1 MVKQFKKWVGQ
12 GGSQLALVLLAFSV
26 ALNVMLYL
34 QLRNLSQDHAH
45 DQEPP
50 VFLEVGERVP
60 DLKAL
65 RLDSSTGEVSLQG
78 RKLLLVY
85 SKDCPA
91 CQANFHNW
99 KTLEQEIGPGEV
111 LYISVNPLEETRQ
124 YAQARQIE
132 DRTVLFADWR
142 QAREEF
148 KISRIPQ
155 TILIQDNQVKAIH
168 PGVLSPDLI
177 EQLSRAWQDLAPHSS
192 SSSEGAST
200 QR

>member
-12 GGSQLALVLLAFSV
+12 GGSQFALILLAFSV

-34 QLRNLSQDHAH
+34 QLRNLRQDLAH
-45 DQEPP
+45 GQEPP
-50 VFLEVGERVP
+50 VQLEVGERVP
-60 DLKAL
+60 DLRAL

-78 RKLLLVY
+78 SKLLLVY
-85 SKDCPA
+85 SKDCPV

-99 KTLEQEIGPGEV
+99 ATLEQEIGPGNV

-124 YAQARQIE
+124 YAQSRQIE
-132 DRTVLFADWR
+132 DRTVLFADLR
-142 QAREEF
+142 QAREGF
-148 KISRIPQ
+148 KITRIPQ
-155 TILIQDNQVKAIH
+155 TILVQDNQVKAIH
-168 PGVLSPDLI
+168 LGVLNPELI
-177 EQLSRAWQDLAPHSS
+177 EQFSRAWQGLAPFSS